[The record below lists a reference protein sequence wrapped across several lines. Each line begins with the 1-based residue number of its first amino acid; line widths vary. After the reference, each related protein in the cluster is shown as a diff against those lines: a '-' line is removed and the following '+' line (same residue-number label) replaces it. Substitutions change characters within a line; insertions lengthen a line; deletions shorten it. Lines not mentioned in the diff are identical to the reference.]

1 MKRRVAIIGSVGV
14 PARYGGF
21 ETLADRLCSELSSQ
35 FEISVYCSAKEYEEK
50 KSTYKGAKLHYIPL
64 RANGISGVLY
74 DIWSI
79 VHALRKNHVLLIL
92 GVTGCICLPLLS
104 WSKTKTIVHID
115 GLEWKRDKWQPIARS
130 FLRLSEKLA
139 MKYADEIIL
148 DNEALREI
156 VTSTYGN
163 RDYQLITYG
172 SEIKS
177 ISESEKAIGLPKK
190 EKYLLALCR
199 IVPEN
204 NVRMILSTISK
215 LPHLKLIFI
224 GNWNVNSFSRTV
236 YKQYKDFSNI
246 ELREANYNQNAIDLL
261 RKNCSAYIHG
271 HSAGGTNPSLV
282 EAMGSGAPVFAYD
295 ARFNRETMKSEG
307 IFFKSEQ
314 ELAQALQSFS
324 ENQLLEAGNRL
335 KQVALDHYQWSEVAA
350 SYGKLFAEVNM
361 GPGNNH

>member
-1 MKRRVAIIGSVGV
+1 MAIIGSVGV

-35 FEISVYCSAKEYEEK
+35 FDISVYCSAKEYEEK

-79 VHALRKNHVLLIL
+79 VHALRKNDVLLIL
-92 GVTGCICLPLLS
+92 GVTGCICLPFLS

-115 GLEWKRDKWQPIARS
+115 GLEWKRDKWQPIARL
-130 FLRLSEKLA
+130 FLRFSEKLA

-156 VTSTYGN
+156 VTSTYGK
-163 RDYQLITYG
+163 RGYQLITYG
-172 SEIKS
+172 SEAKS
-177 ISESEKAIGLPKK
+177 VSESKERTDIPQK

-224 GNWNVNSFSRTV
+224 GNWNVNSFSRAV
-236 YKQYKDFSNI
+236 YEKYKDFSNI
-246 ELREANYNQNAIDLL
+246 ELREANYDQSVLNLL
-261 RKNCSAYIHG
+261 RKNCTSYIHG

-295 ARFNRETMKSEG
+295 AKFNRETMKSEG
-307 IFFKSEQ
+307 IFFKSER

-324 ENQLLEAGNRL
+324 EDQLLAIGNRL
-335 KQVALDHYQWSEVAA
+335 KQVAQHHYKWSEVAA
-350 SYGKLFAEVNM
+350 SYGKLFTQVYVDSR
-361 GPGNNH
+361 NNH